1 MSALGRFVI
10 VGAVFAAAL
19 WALAY
24 IKTGAL
30 VALLAF
36 AAYGAAACALYL
48 ARASRGDDG
57 D

>member
-1 MSALGRFVI
+1 MSELDRFLI

-24 IKTGAL
+24 IRTGAL

-36 AAYGAAACALYL
+36 AAFGAAACALYIAL
-48 ARASRGDDG
+48 ASRGDDG